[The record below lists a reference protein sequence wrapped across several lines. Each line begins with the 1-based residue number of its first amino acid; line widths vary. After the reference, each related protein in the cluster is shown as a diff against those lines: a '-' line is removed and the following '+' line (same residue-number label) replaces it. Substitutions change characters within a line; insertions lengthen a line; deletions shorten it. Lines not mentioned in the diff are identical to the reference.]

1 MAVDSDTI
9 PAGSAGFGQK
19 PNIVTQ
25 GSTPHSEVASIETGS
40 DMSVND
46 ASLSPKPSSRL
57 SWKGGISNL
66 LRRSGERHVTP
77 QEVSR
82 WSKTTTDSDISEP
95 VKTASLIKDKG
106 VLKKMMKN
114 KPLGVSGP
122 ATDTSPADPAYDP
135 VSETVGPFGDPLII
149 PASSTDG
156 PEEPTSFYDDGSDE
170 STVASPRSSIVQRAS
185 SVRVARPRI
194 VQHCNDS
201 GGSIGKLF
209 APDSTP
215 IEEEPAML
223 VPTALSPSHQ
233 LRKLHTMNAE
243 TEKEIDD
250 HIKVTSPGGRQDA
263 LDALEGKNPSFED
276 IANIAPE
283 DAAIDRTEARDTIK
297 NTVIEYPTSPETV
310 TGTTTLPTPLGGFG
324 SLRLHKRDRDANQ
337 VTTKSGN
344 TPFVD
349 GLRSN
354 PVEVDKKL
362 SRAISAPISQSGR
375 RVTIRPSNLVIGRT
389 ATDSSTF
396 RESIVSTPYPARQNS
411 ITEEDET
418 SSQANQT
425 SSGHGYRRARP
436 LSDQTEVDS
445 AEEKDDDLD
454 ISINEKPPIVP
465 ISTKPSIMPTTSRSD
480 RFPSPVAPEILFL
493 DLRLARHPSARVK
506 VEVEVVD
513 KTTFD
518 DEQLFK
524 LIQKTYN
531 SKFHGLVRGLFS
543 ASKLSHAS
551 LAPSSSSSSPSSSPS
566 IHGYSGSGYGYGY
579 GHGDWHGQQP
589 LTIDGADFIR
599 HLLRP
604 RLGHRRKVWLLWL
617 RNQQHVHRGGRIT
630 ASPRHRSRLSND
642 DSPAD
647 STVSPVF
654 SFMPSRDGG
663 SIATSTNHNTQ
674 QHNAVH
680 NHNENDGEVKPSV
693 PHSNNSTTNLRNPA
707 QAPAPGSSTQ
717 ASNIAMPRMPFQTY
731 PQRLKSTVSHSQ
743 PQTPNTASTWS
754 NYEAVPPSRIHSH
767 RHPHTHSHS
776 VSHTT
781 IDGIPTL
788 YLHYTFCLWRV
799 LLFLALTII
808 ASLFTTTMWIL
819 FGLPGRGADQGD
831 GEVVFEDKAYPLSW
845 QRDAQGRVGTGLLLG
860 FVVLALGCIAE
871 GAWVWASWV
880 LN

>member
-9 PAGSAGFGQK
+9 PAGSAGFGQQ

-25 GSTPHSEVASIETGS
+25 ESTPHSEVASIGTGS

-66 LRRSGERHVTP
+66 LRRSGERHVTHE
-77 QEVSR
+77 EVSR

-95 VKTASLIKDKG
+95 VQTASPIKKNG

-122 ATDTSPADPAYDP
+122 STHTSPTDPAYDP
-135 VSETVGPFGDPLII
+135 VSKTVGAFVDPLIV

-170 STVASPRSSIVQRAS
+170 STIASPRSSIVQRAS

-215 IEEEPAML
+215 IEEEPATL
-223 VPTALSPSHQ
+223 VPKALSPSHQ
-233 LRKLHTMNAE
+233 LKKLHTMNAE

-263 LDALEGKNPSFED
+263 LDALEGKNSSFED

-283 DAAIDRTEARDTIK
+283 DAATERTEARDTIK

-411 ITEEDET
+411 ITEEEET

-445 AEEKDDDLD
+445 EQEKDDESD
-454 ISINEKPPIVP
+454 IPINEKPPIVP
-465 ISTKPSIMPTTSRSD
+465 ISTKPSVMPTTTRSD
-480 RFPSPVAPEILFL
+480 RFPSPVAPEVLFL

-506 VEVEVVD
+506 VEVEIVD

-543 ASKLSHAS
+543 ASRLSHAS

-566 IHGYSGSGYGYGY
+566 IHGYYDGRPSNGYGYGHGH

-589 LTIDGADFIR
+589 STIDGADFIR

-617 RNQQHVHRGGRIT
+617 RNQQHVYRGGCIT
-630 ASPRHRSRLSND
+630 TSPRHRSRLSND

-663 SIATSTNHNTQ
+663 SIATSTNQNTQ
-674 QHNAVH
+674 QHVH
-680 NHNENDGEVKPSV
+680 NNNNSNNDGEVKP
-693 PHSNNSTTNLRNPA
+693 T
-707 QAPAPGSSTQ
+707 
-717 ASNIAMPRMPFQTY
+717 SNIAMPRMPFQSY
-731 PQRLKSTVSHSQ
+731 PQRLKSTVSHSSQ

-767 RHPHTHSHS
+767 RHQQTHTHSHS
-776 VSHTT
+776 HTTTIT

-799 LLFLALTII
+799 LLFLALAII

-831 GEVVFEDKAYPLSW
+831 GEVVFEDQAYPLSW
-845 QRDAQGRVGTGLLLG
+845 QRDAQARVGTGLLLG